1 MWVII
6 FLPFWAVRVT
16 PRCHGAR
23 LQMHALSNLA
33 PFRAAHEF
41 FSLAGGDGTPR
52 KKGCILDPILQDTVG
67 PNASAKSD
75 QPPAWSPAVIMQK
88 AKWNGA
94 LVEERPG
101 GRVRSASLTF
111 SLPSEGR
118 A

>member
-1 MWVII
+1 
-6 FLPFWAVRVT
+6 
-16 PRCHGAR
+16 
-23 LQMHALSNLA
+23 MHALSNLA